1 MTEQELKK
9 LERQAYDGSINIDPL
24 PAPEYRYFDRIR
36 RLYEKYK
43 FDKNMPKDF
52 AERMKRIAYSEY
64 RQDTE
69 LRTRYTLMCV
79 QYQYNIKQAG
89 TLRSELEKSDDIYD
103 IADKAVRIVGLLTG
117 DTGLR
122 ERMNTKLKG
131 ATNNED
137 IHTKIS

>member
-9 LERQAYDGSINIDPL
+9 LERQAYDGSINVDPL
-24 PAPEYRYFDRIR
+24 PAPEYRYFDRLR

-43 FDKNMPKDF
+43 FDKMPREF

-64 RQDTE
+64 MQDIE
-69 LRTRYTLMCV
+69 ERKRYTSMYA

-122 ERMNTKLKG
+122 ERMKGKLLRR
-131 ATNNED
+131 
-137 IHTKIS
+137 

>member
-1 MTEQELKK
+1 MTEQEIKK
-9 LERQAYDGSINIDPL
+9 LEHQAYDGSINIDPL
-24 PAPEYRYFDRIR
+24 PAPEYRYFDRLR

-43 FDKNMPKDF
+43 FDKMPREF

-69 LRTRYTLMCV
+69 LRTRYTLMYV

-103 IADKAVRIVGLLTG
+103 IADKAIRIVGLLTG
-117 DTGLR
+117 DPGLR

>member
-1 MTEQELKK
+1 MTVQEIKK
-9 LERQAYDGSINIDPL
+9 LEHQAYDGSINIDPL
-24 PAPEYRYFDRIR
+24 PAPEYRYFDRLR

-43 FDKNMPKDF
+43 FDKMPREF

-69 LRTRYTLMCV
+69 LRTRYTLMYV

-89 TLRSELEKSDDIYD
+89 TLRSELEKSDVIYD
-103 IADKAVRIVGLLTG
+103 IADKAVMIVGLLTG
-117 DTGLR
+117 DLGLR
-122 ERMNTKLKG
+122 KRMNTNLKG
-131 ATNNED
+131 ATNYED

>member
-1 MTEQELKK
+1 MTEQEIKK
-9 LERQAYDGSINIDPL
+9 LEHQAYDGSINLDNL
-24 PAPEYRYFDRIR
+24 PAPEYRYLDRLR
-36 RLYEKYK
+36 RLYEKFK
-43 FDKNMPKDF
+43 FGGMPKEF

-64 RQDTE
+64 MQDIE
-69 LRTRYTLMCV
+69 KHKRYTLMYA

-103 IADKAVRIVGLLTG
+103 IADKAVRIVGLFTG

>member
-1 MTEQELKK
+1 MTEQEIKK
-9 LERQAYDGSINIDPL
+9 LEHQAYDGSINIDPL

-52 AERMKRIAYSEY
+52 AERMKRIAFSEY
-64 RQDTE
+64 MQDIE
-69 LRTRYTLMCV
+69 ERTRYTLM
-79 QYQYNIKQAG
+79 YNIKQAG

>member
-1 MTEQELKK
+1 MTEQKIK
-9 LERQAYDGSINIDPL
+9 RLEHQAYDGSINVDPL

-36 RLYEKYK
+36 RLYKRYK

-52 AERMKRIAYSEY
+52 AERMKRIAFSEY
-64 RQDTE
+64 MQDIE
-69 LRTRYTLMCV
+69 EHKRYTSMYA

-89 TLRSELEKSDDIYD
+89 TLRNELEKSDDIYD

>member
-9 LERQAYDGSINIDPL
+9 LERQAYNGSINVDPL
-24 PAPEYRYFDRIR
+24 PAPEYRYFDRLR

-43 FDKNMPKDF
+43 FDKMPREF
-52 AERMKRIAYSEY
+52 AERMKRIAFSEY
-64 RQDTE
+64 MQDIE
-69 LRTRYTLMCV
+69 EHKRYTSMYA

-131 ATNNED
+131 ATNDED

>member
-1 MTEQELKK
+1 MTEQEIKK
-9 LERQAYDGSINIDPL
+9 LEHQAYDGNINIDPL

-36 RLYEKYK
+36 RLYKRYK

-69 LRTRYTLMCV
+69 LRTRYTLMYV

-103 IADKAVRIVGLLTG
+103 IADKAVMVVGLLTG
-117 DTGLR
+117 DLGLR
-122 ERMNTKLKG
+122 KRMNTKLKG
-131 ATNNED
+131 ATSNED

>member
-1 MTEQELKK
+1 MTEQELKR
-9 LERQAYDGSINIDPL
+9 LIHQAYDGSINLDNL

-36 RLYEKYK
+36 RLYKRYK
-43 FDKNMPKDF
+43 FDKNMPKNF
-52 AERMKRIAYSEY
+52 TERMKRIVYSEY

-69 LRTRYTLMCV
+69 LRTRYTLMYV

-103 IADKAVRIVGLLTG
+103 IADKAVMIVGLLTG
-117 DTGLR
+117 DLGLR
-122 ERMNTKLKG
+122 KRMNTKLKG

>member
-1 MTEQELKK
+1 MTVQEV
-9 LERQAYDGSINIDPL
+9 
-24 PAPEYRYFDRIR
+24 
-36 RLYEKYK
+36 
-43 FDKNMPKDF
+43 
-52 AERMKRIAYSEY
+52 KRILSSARE
-64 RQDTE
+64 
-69 LRTRYTLMCV
+69 
-79 QYQYNIKQAG
+79 AG

>member
-1 MTEQELKK
+1 MTVQEV
-9 LERQAYDGSINIDPL
+9 
-24 PAPEYRYFDRIR
+24 
-36 RLYEKYK
+36 
-43 FDKNMPKDF
+43 
-52 AERMKRIAYSEY
+52 KRILSSARE
-64 RQDTE
+64 
-69 LRTRYTLMCV
+69 
-79 QYQYNIKQAG
+79 AG

-131 ATNNED
+131 ATSNED